1 MKRLALLPLLLLA
14 TAAYNADETRE
25 KDPERYVIDRS
36 HTQLTFVVRHMLVTN
51 VRGKFNTFEGE
62 ILLDQQDVTKS
73 SVQVTIETASVDTDH
88 ERRDADLRG
97 EDFFAA
103 DRFPTLKFVSKRIE
117 QDGEGL
123 VLVGDLTMRDVTK
136 EVEIPFDLVGPVET
150 GQGQKRIGIE
160 GALTVNRFDWGLK
173 WDRKIESGG
182 LVVAEDVKIELNI
195 EAATPR
201 QR

>member
-1 MKRLALLPLLLLA
+1 MKLLALLPLLLLA
-14 TAAYNADETRE
+14 TAAFNADETRE

>member
-14 TAAYNADETRE
+14 TAAFNADETRE

-62 ILLDQQDVTKS
+62 ILLDQQDITKS

>member
-14 TAAYNADETRE
+14 TAAFNADETRE

-62 ILLDQQDVTKS
+62 ILLDQQDITKS

-103 DRFPTLKFVSKRIE
+103 DRFPTIKFVSKRIE
-117 QDGEGL
+117 QDGEGV

>member
-1 MKRLALLPLLLLA
+1 MKRMALLPLLVLA
-14 TAAYNADETRE
+14 TAAFNPADAGEE
-25 KDPERYVIDRS
+25 EPERYVIDRS

-51 VRGKFNTFEGE
+51 VRGKFNSFEGE
-62 ILLDQQDVTKS
+62 ILLDEQDVTTS

-97 EDFFAA
+97 EDFFAT
-103 DRFPTLKFVSKRIE
+103 DRFPTITFVSKRVE
-117 QDGEGL
+117 QAGEGL
-123 VLVGDLTMRDVTK
+123 VLIGDLTMRDITK

-150 GQGQKRIGIE
+150 GQGQRRIGIE
-160 GALTVNRFDWGLK
+160 GSLTVNRFDWGLK

-182 LVVAEDVKIELNI
+182 LVVAENVKIELNI

>member
-1 MKRLALLPLLLLA
+1 
-14 TAAYNADETRE
+14 
-25 KDPERYVIDRS
+25 
-36 HTQLTFVVRHMLVTN
+36 
-51 VRGKFNTFEGE
+51 
-62 ILLDQQDVTKS
+62 
-73 SVQVTIETASVDTDH
+73 VDTDH

-103 DRFPTLKFVSKRIE
+103 DRFPTIKFVSKRIE
-117 QDGEGL
+117 QDGEGV

>member
-1 MKRLALLPLLLLA
+1 MKLLALLPLLLLA
-14 TAAYNADETRE
+14 TAAFNADETRE

-62 ILLDQQDVTKS
+62 ILLDQQDITKS

>member
-1 MKRLALLPLLLLA
+1 MKLLALLPLLLLA
-14 TAAYNADETRE
+14 TAAFNADETRE

-103 DRFPTLKFVSKRIE
+103 DRFPTLKFLSKRIE